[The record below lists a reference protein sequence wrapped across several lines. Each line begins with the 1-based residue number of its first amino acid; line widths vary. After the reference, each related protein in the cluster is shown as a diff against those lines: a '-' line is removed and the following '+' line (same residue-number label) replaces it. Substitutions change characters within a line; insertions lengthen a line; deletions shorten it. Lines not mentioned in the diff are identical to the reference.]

1 MEGKE
6 RSSTKGEVVL
16 IIKEA
21 KKGEPEISSIS
32 STSTKDSEKPRVE
45 MSTFIINSP
54 NRPPKIPQQEQTT
67 TLTQRKSFA
76 RSEFSKPKSRFEEP
90 NDPITTTTLPIGS
103 NVVEDQQRS
112 PNINIRTIPIT
123 PKTSLLASPGGG
135 DLEEDEEIYKS
146 GPIATELEKK
156 RKKFKVRVLVEWVIL
171 VCILGLLLATLFVDK
186 LQHFMIWGLES
197 WKWCVLLLVIV
208 SGHLMSNWI
217 IHILVWLIE
226 RNFLLRKKVLYFVYG
241 LKKSVHVC
249 IWFCLVLLT
258 WLLLFNHGVKRTK
271 SDTKI
276 LNGVSRALA
285 SFLVGAVIWLGKTL
299 FLKILASSF
308 HVNTFFDRIQESI
321 FHQYVLQTLS
331 GPPVMELAERIG
343 GTQSMGQLSFRNVK
357 KGKKGEEQEVIDVS
371 KLHKMKQEKVSA
383 WTMKGLINVISNT
396 GLTTISNT
404 IDQLD
409 YERGEQ
415 KDKEITSEWE
425 AKAAAY
431 RIFRNVAKQGSK
443 YIDEDDLLRF
453 LNKEEVRNVMPL
465 FAGAAETGKIKK
477 SVLRNWVVKVYL
489 ERKSLAHSLN
499 DTKTAVKQLNN
510 IMSAVILIVIIIVGL
525 LITGIATVQVFVFIS
540 SQTLLI
546 AFMFGNTAKT
556 IFEAIIFVFVMHPFD
571 VGDRCVIDGVQMIVE
586 EMNILTTVFLRYD
599 NEKIYYPN
607 TVLATKPISN
617 FYRSPDMGDTIEFS
631 VDVSTSM
638 ENIGALKSRIKMY
651 VESKPQH
658 WKPNHTMVVREIENV
673 NKMKMALFVNHTMNY
688 QNMLEKIIRKSDLV
702 IEMKK
707 IFEELSIKYHLLPQE
722 VQLINVGSTTTLMT
736 ASHQ

>member
-6 RSSTKGEVVL
+6 RSPTKGEVVL
-16 IIKEA
+16 NITEA
-21 KKGEPEISSIS
+21 KKGEPEKSSIS

-45 MSTFIINSP
+45 ISTFNMNSP
-54 NRPPKIPQQEQTT
+54 NRPPKTPKEQTT

-76 RSEFSKPKSRFEEP
+76 RSAFSKPKSRFEEP
-90 NDPITTTTLPIGS
+90 NDPITTTPSIGS

-112 PNINIRTIPIT
+112 PNINIRAIPIT
-123 PKTSLLASPGGG
+123 PKTSLMASPGGG
-135 DLEEDEEIYKS
+135 DLEEDEESYKS
-146 GPIATELEKK
+146 GPIATELKKK
-156 RKKFKVRVLVEWVIL
+156 RKKFKVRFLVEWVIL

-208 SGHLMSNWI
+208 SGHLLSYGL
-217 IHILVWLIE
+217 IHIVVWLIE
-226 RNFLLRKKVLYFVYG
+226 RNFLFRKKVLYFVHG
-241 LKKSVHVC
+241 LKKSVQAC

-258 WLLLFNHGVKRTK
+258 WLLLFNRGVKRSK

-331 GPPVMELAERIG
+331 GPPVMELAKRIG
-343 GTQSMGQLSFRNVK
+343 STQSTGQLSFRNVK

-371 KLHKMKQEKVSA
+371 KLHKLKQEKVSA
-383 WTMKGLINVISNT
+383 SKMKSLINVISNT
-396 GLTTISNT
+396 RLSTISNT

-415 KDKEITSEWE
+415 KDKEITSERE

-431 RIFRNVAKQGSK
+431 QVFRNVAKQGCK
-443 YIDEDDLLRF
+443 YTDEDDIDEDDLLRF
-453 LNKEEVRNVMPL
+453 LNKEEVCNVMPL

-477 SVLRNWVVKVYL
+477 SALRNWVVKVYL

-499 DTKTAVKQLNN
+499 DTKTAVTQLNTV
-510 IMSAVILIVIIIVGL
+510 MSAVILIVIIIVGL
-525 LITGIATVQVFVFIS
+525 LIIGIATVQVFVFIS
-540 SQTLLI
+540 SQMLLI

-571 VGDRCVIDGVQMIVE
+571 VGDRCLIDGVQMIVE

-638 ENIGALKSRIKMY
+638 ENIGALKSRIKIC
-651 VESKPQH
+651 VEYKDGVL
-658 WKPNHTMVVREIENV
+658 TMEFQ
-673 NKMKMALFVNHTMNY
+673 KG
-688 QNMLEKIIRKSDLV
+688 RKQLWSYLSDARGSRGSLSWYTFIV
-702 IEMKK
+702 
-707 IFEELSIKYHLLPQE
+707 EEL
-722 VQLINVGSTTTLMT
+722 V
-736 ASHQ
+736 A